1 MSRRRLLA
9 LLLIAPLSMAAE
21 EEVSSTAAPDA
32 EEKQKTYS
40 LAQITERVRESSELI
55 QAQKLKIQST
65 EAQGRQATAWQNP
78 TISAELGRLRDTQNN
93 AMTYDF
99 RLTQPIYFPGKMGKQ
114 LEVYELEKEIQE
126 MQAADLTTSLAL
138 EASYYAY
145 AYQVAELKSRSIN
158 NRINRMSL
166 MRTYMRAQAY
176 ASPAKIIQ
184 RNIVTNQLLTLQKT
198 LNTAMAQTESSWQ
211 KLNIYLN
218 EPEKVAVAAPWLTE
232 LKDIDVVTFINRVRE
247 GNRRIKSG
255 KLLLSRIEAEVSFQ
269 KRIPLPDVSISAFYR
284 REALEQPGANQFYGG
299 AVTVPIPVLNANRA
313 GVEAA
318 EKRLEAARA
327 EANYAQ
333 REVLQ
338 MARAVHAEYTQKRKL
353 LNDFSADQIP
363 VLERQMRYADRELKL
378 GRIDLLSYLELELQ
392 TYQAIESFYDTQL
405 ELVKAITQMI
415 YLMGDSAKYN
425 GDLYVFQAD

>member
-21 EEVSSTAAPDA
+21 EAASVPKADD
-32 EEKQKTYS
+32 ERKTYS
-40 LAQITERVRESSELI
+40 LVQITERVRESSELI
-55 QAQKLKIQST
+55 QAQKLKIEST

-78 TISAELGRLRDTQNN
+78 LVSAELGRLRDPNNN

-99 RLTQPIYFPGKMGKQ
+99 RVTQPIYFPGKMGKQ
-114 LEVYELEKEIQE
+114 LEVYEREKELQE
-126 MQAADLTTSLAL
+126 IKASDLMTALAL

-145 AYQVAELKSRSIN
+145 AYQIAELKAKLYNSRIS
-158 NRINRMSL
+158 RMSL

-176 ASPAKIIQ
+176 ASPARIVQ
-184 RNIVTNQLLTLQKT
+184 RNIVANQLLTLQKT
-198 LNTAMAQTESSWQ
+198 LNTSIAEAESSWQ

-218 EPEKVAVAAPWLTE
+218 EKDKVNVNVPWLTE
-232 LKDIDVVTFINRVRE
+232 LKDIDAVAFIARVRE
-247 GNRRIKSG
+247 GNRRLKSG

-269 KRIPLPDVSISAFYR
+269 KRVPLPDVSVSAFYR
-284 REALEQPGANQFYGG
+284 REALEQPGANQFFGG

-313 GVEAA
+313 GVESA

-327 EANYAQ
+327 ENNYAE

-353 LNDFSADQIP
+353 LNDFNAEQIP
-363 VLERQMRYADRELKL
+363 MLEKQMLYADRELKL

-392 TYQAIESFYDTQL
+392 TYQAIQSFYDTQL
-405 ELVKAITQMI
+405 ELVKAITEMI
-415 YLMGDSAKYN
+415 YLMGDSVKYN
-425 GDLYVFQAD
+425 GDLYVFQVN

>member
-1 MSRRRLLA
+1 MSRRRLLV
-9 LLLIAPLSMAAE
+9 LLLVAPLCLAAE
-21 EEVSSTAAPDA
+21 DASSATETEDQ
-32 EEKQKTYS
+32 KKTYS
-40 LAQITERVRESSELI
+40 LTQITARVRENSELI
-55 QAQKLKIQST
+55 QAQKLKIEST

-78 TISAELGRLRDTQNN
+78 SVSAELGRLRDTQNN
-93 AMTYDF
+93 AMTYDL
-99 RLTQPIYFPGKMGKQ
+99 RVTQPIYFPGKMGKQ
-114 LEVYELEKEIQE
+114 LEVYEREKEIQE

-145 AYQVAELKSRSIN
+145 AYQIAELKSRSIN
-158 NRINRMSL
+158 DRIQRMSL

-184 RNIVTNQLLTLQKT
+184 RNIVTNRLLALQKT
-198 LNTAMAQTESSWQ
+198 LNAAMAETESSWQ
-211 KLNIYLN
+211 RLNIYLN
-218 EPEKVAVAAPWLTE
+218 EQDKVVVAAPWLTE
-232 LKDIDVVTFINRVRE
+232 LKDVDIVTFINRVRE
-247 GNRRIKSG
+247 GNRRLKAG
-255 KLLLSRIEAEVSFQ
+255 KLLLSRLEAEVSLQ
-269 KRIPLPDVSISAFYR
+269 KRVPLPDVSLSAFYR
-284 REALEQPGANQFYGG
+284 QEALERPGANQFYGG
-299 AVTVPIPVLNANRA
+299 AVTIPIPVLNANRA

-327 EANYAQ
+327 EINYAQ

-338 MARAVHAEYTQKRKL
+338 LARAVHAEYTQKRKL
-353 LNDFSADQIP
+353 LNDFNAEQIP
-363 VLERQMRYADRELKL
+363 TLERQMRYADRELKL

-425 GDLYVFQAD
+425 GDLFVFQAN

>member
-1 MSRRRLLA
+1 MILV
-9 LLLIAPLSMAAE
+9 APLSMAAE
-21 EEVSSTAAPDA
+21 EASSTPAA
-32 EEKQKTYS
+32 EEEKKTYS
-40 LAQITERVRESSELI
+40 LVQITERVRESSELV
-55 QAQKLKIQST
+55 QAQKLKIEST

-78 TISAELGRLRDTQNN
+78 SVSAELGRLRDPNNN

-114 LEVYELEKEIQE
+114 MEVYEREKEIQE

-145 AYQVAELKSRSIN
+145 AYKVAELKSRSIN

-184 RNIVTNQLLTLQKT
+184 RNIVANQLLALQKT
-198 LNTAMAQTESSWQ
+198 LNTAMAETESSWQ

-218 EPEKVAVAAPWLTE
+218 EQDKVVVAAPWLTE
-232 LKDIDVVTFINRVRE
+232 LKEVDIVTFINHVRE
-247 GNRRIKSG
+247 GNRRLKSG

-269 KRIPLPDVSISAFYR
+269 KRVPLPDVSVSAFYR
-284 REALEQPGANQFYGG
+284 REALEHPGANQFYGG
-299 AVTVPIPVLNANRA
+299 AVTVPIPVLNANRS

-327 EANYAQ
+327 ETNYAQ

-353 LNDFSADQIP
+353 LNDFNAEQIP
-363 VLERQMRYADRELKL
+363 LLEKQMLYADRELKL

-392 TYQAIESFYDTQL
+392 TYQAIQSFYDTQL

-415 YLMGDSAKYN
+415 YLMGDSAKYK
-425 GDLYVFQAD
+425 GDLYVFQAN

>member
-21 EEVSSTAAPDA
+21 EAASAPVADD
-32 EEKQKTYS
+32 EKKTYS

-78 TISAELGRLRDTQNN
+78 LVSAELGRLRDPHNN

-99 RLTQPIYFPGKMGKQ
+99 RVTQPIYFPGKMGKQ
-114 LEVYELEKEIQE
+114 MEVYEREKEIQE
-126 MQAADLTTSLAL
+126 MQSADLMTSLAL

-145 AYQVAELKSRSIN
+145 AYQIAELKAKLYN
-158 NRINRMSL
+158 GRISRMSL

-176 ASPAKIIQ
+176 ASPARIIQ
-184 RNIVTNQLLTLQKT
+184 RNIVANQLLALQKT
-198 LNTAMAQTESSWQ
+198 LNTSIAEAESSWQ

-218 EPEKVAVAAPWLTE
+218 EKDKVKVNVPWLTE
-232 LKDIDVVTFINRVRE
+232 LKDIDAVTFINRVRE
-247 GNRRIKSG
+247 GNRRLKAG
-255 KLLLSRIEAEVSFQ
+255 KLLLSRLEAEVSFQ
-269 KRIPLPDVSISAFYR
+269 KRVPLPDVSVSAFYR

-327 EANYAQ
+327 ENTYTQ

-338 MARAVHAEYTQKRKL
+338 TARAVHAEYTQKRKL
-353 LNDFSADQIP
+353 LNDFSAEQIP
-363 VLERQMRYADRELKL
+363 VLEKQMRYADRELKL

-392 TYQAIESFYDTQL
+392 TYQAIQSFYDTQL

-415 YLMGDSAKYN
+415 YLMGDSVKYE